1 MIDRDL
7 AHDLMNRL
15 VTESQKEMTLHFEL
29 RPLEAYLLTSLV
41 GLAVIHPECPENP
54 KEFGD
59 KFIKAF
65 CDRYREELPA
75 MVQSFELADHENFL
89 MTKDEFDD
97 LTSSGDT
104 SEEVTPDWAKLLD
117 PDQHDLE
124 VKALLSGI
132 KDWEEL
138 YTDDFE

>member
-15 VTESQKEMTLHFEL
+15 VSESQKEMTLHFEL
-29 RPLEAYLLTSLV
+29 RPLEAYLLLSLV
-41 GLAVIHPECPENP
+41 QLATTHDDIPENP

-59 KFIKAF
+59 KFIQAF

-89 MTKDEFDD
+89 MSKDEFDD
-97 LTSSGDT
+97 LTGCGGYSDEELIRLPLEGDVL
-104 SEEVTPDWAKLLD
+104 EANLD
-117 PDQHDLE
+117 GLIELFGGHQHDDTY
-124 VKALLSGI
+124 V
-132 KDWEEL
+132 
-138 YTDDFE
+138 DDFE

>member
-1 MIDRDL
+1 MIDREI

-75 MVQSFELADHENFL
+75 MVQTFELADQENFL
-89 MTKDEFDD
+89 MTKDEFED
-97 LTSSGDT
+97 LTGCGGYSDDELMSLPLEGDVL
-104 SEEVTPDWAKLLD
+104 EANLD
-117 PDQHDLE
+117 GLIELFGGHQHDDTY
-124 VKALLSGI
+124 V
-132 KDWEEL
+132 
-138 YTDDFE
+138 DDFE